1 VIAHRLSTIR
11 NADII
16 VVVKKGHVAET
27 GTHEELMAIPNGIYK
42 TLVRLQVLFPVVTIL
57 VFGQVATSLSLPTP

>member
-1 VIAHRLSTIR
+1 MIAHRLSTIR

-16 VVVKKGHVAET
+16 VVVKEGHVAET

-57 VFGQVATSLSLPTP
+57 VFGQVATSLSLTTP

>member
-57 VFGQVATSLSLPTP
+57 VFGQVATSLSLTTP

>member
-1 VIAHRLSTIR
+1 MIAHRLSTIR

-16 VVVKKGHVAET
+16 VVVKEDHVAET

-42 TLVRLQVLFPVVTIL
+42 TLVRFQVRQENYIADKRT
-57 VFGQVATSLSLPTP
+57 A